1 MPVFSARELSS
12 PTEYGCSLGG
22 GHCYRL
28 VTAGRQHHHRVE
40 RFLEQRPP
48 VGEAA
53 AHPVTVTELIDNG
66 ARQIAQ
72 GRNLKAIIELPEV
85 MQVHHLRDEPTA
97 DDANSNPS
105 LSQTGRDYTP

>member
-1 MPVFSARELSS
+1 MALPSASDRAS
-12 PTEYGCSLGG
+12 
-22 GHCYRL
+22 HRYRL
-28 VTAGRQHHHRVE
+28 VTAGGQHHHRVE

-72 GRNLKAIIELPEV
+72 GRNLEAIIELAQV